1 MSLFKKYALVL
12 RHISSVAFVI
22 ANMMIVTPGNT
33 QTTIAQHTADPAY
46 FYPGNSPDLW
56 PQLSQTNPI
65 TGIAIANVSNGP
77 NIISDSNYATAIQQ
91 AHNAGVKVLGYVDT
105 GYFGAAPSL
114 RQTRLGQ
121 TDVNSWTTQIEQDVN
136 TWYSFYGADG
146 LDGIFFDDGQNVCGT
161 NNQYVTLYTD
171 ILNYVKRTHPGAYVI
186 ANPGTAVPQ
195 CLQNIADTLL
205 TYENNYDC
213 YTNDSS
219 CPTGA
224 GYTALAWNPVDPQ
237 KIFHAVYGVPSASLA
252 SASALGKQRNAG
264 YVFFTDA
271 GLPNPYGVL
280 PTYLQQEASDALP
293 GGTSD
298 TTPPTAPDTLDTVNV
313 GATWAI
319 LNWGPSTDYHGSGVV
334 GYDIYQNGV
343 KITSVP
349 ASSNPQVTIT
359 GLLPVT
365 NYTFTATARDAAG
378 NVSVVSNTLQF
389 ETDVND
395 GDLGAPQQVQASQ
408 SNYTDILLSWN
419 AAHTNE
425 YPIAYYD
432 VFLNGTKVLTVDAT
446 VTGADVIGLT
456 PGTAYSLTVQARDTH
471 GTLSA
476 MSSTV
481 NTSTIALPAGGAIQG
496 VSVQL
501 TSTTVTITANY
512 LVPFGFHHVYIDAD
526 NNASTGYFF
535 SWETPTL
542 GADYFIENDTLYYHT
557 GGTTSFTWSPLATIT
572 PAVSG
577 SAATGFTY
585 TWTIPVSDFTN
596 GVTLATTERY
606 LVEGTGY
613 NPEVYAPIVT
623 VTQQ

>member
-1 MSLFKKYALVL
+1 MNLIKRMSRITERLSLLVFALA
-12 RHISSVAFVI
+12 ITT
-22 ANMMIVTPGNT
+22 IVVPGNA
-33 QTTIAQHTADPAY
+33 QTTIAQQTADPAY

-56 PQLSQTNPI
+56 PQLSLTNPV

-77 NIISDSNYATAIQQ
+77 NNVVDSTYATAIQQ
-91 AHNAGVKVLGYVDT
+91 THNAGTKVLGYVDT
-105 GYFGAAPSL
+105 GYFGASPNS

-121 TDVNSWTTQIEQDVN
+121 TDVNSWTTQIEQDIN

-146 LDGIFFDDGQNVCGT
+146 LDGIFLDDAQNVCGT
-161 NNQYVTLYTD
+161 SNQYVTLYTD

-186 ANPGTAVPQ
+186 ANPGVAVPQ
-195 CLQNIADTLL
+195 CLQDIADTLL

-213 YTNDSS
+213 YTNDPS

-252 SASALGKQRNAG
+252 NASALSKQRNAG

-271 GLPNPYGVL
+271 TLPNPYGGL
-280 PTYLQQEASDALP
+280 PSYLQQESADTLS

-298 TTPPTAPDTLDTVNV
+298 TTPPTPPDTLDTVNV
-313 GATWAI
+313 GSTWAI
-319 LNWGPSTDYHGSGVV
+319 LNWGPSTDCDGSGVV
-334 GYDIYQNGV
+334 GYDIYQNGIKV
-343 KITSVP
+343 TSVP

-359 GLLPVT
+359 GLTALT
-365 NYTFTATARDAAG
+365 NYTFTAKARDAAG
-378 NVSVVSNTLQF
+378 NVSAVSNTLQF

-395 GDLGAPQQVQASQ
+395 GDLSAPRQVQASQ

-446 VTGADVIGLT
+446 VTSADVIGLT

-481 NTSTIALPAGGAIQG
+481 NATTNALPAGGAIQG
-496 VSVQL
+496 VSVAL

-542 GADYFIENDTLYYHT
+542 GADYFIENSTLYYHT
-557 GGTTSFTWSPLATIT
+557 GGTTSFSWSPLATIT
-572 PAVSG
+572 PTVSG
-577 SAATGFTY
+577 TASTGFTY
-585 TWTIPVSDFTN
+585 TWTIPASDFTN
-596 GVTLATTERY
+596 GVPLATTERY

-613 NPEVYAPIVT
+613 SPEVYAPIFT
-623 VTQQ
+623 ATQP